1 VKVIYARNAEDALF
15 TALILFRN
23 EGVEETS
30 RNGRVIVLPYPV
42 TTVYKYPRERVIF
55 SGERDCNPF
64 LHFFESLWMLAG
76 RRDVEFVSQFSKN
89 ISQFSDDGV
98 VFNAA
103 YGHRW
108 RSHFGYD
115 QIEWVIDILR
125 KDPSSRRAVISM
137 WDGHRDLMNQGSKD
151 LPCNTQVVF
160 RVIGKTLD
168 MTVFNR
174 SNDAIWG
181 AYGANVVHFSFL
193 QEYVAASLN
202 VDVGAYRQVS
212 NNLHLYPDVRVAARM
227 LALAGASSEQHYA
240 YGRVKTAPFLFYFPE
255 EEKNGFVEELMQFVD
270 NPHRPLSGK
279 SRFFQEVVS
288 PLWNLWGVRGETTG
302 EVVRAARLMADCDWK
317 LAATQWIN
325 RRRAAKDLP
334 PINEEECSH
343 VRRTSTAHGEQGSL
357 AQPAIAGKGP
367 GNRVSAQGVL
377 RKACDHPD
385 SGREQEGPGR
395 NARGN
400 EKGV

>member
-1 VKVIYARNAEDALF
+1 MKVIYARNAEDALF

-55 SGERDCNPF
+55 SEDRDCNPF

-108 RSHFGYD
+108 RCHFGYD
-115 QIEWVIDILR
+115 QVEGVVDILR
-125 KDPSSRRAVISM
+125 RDPASRRAVISM

-202 VDVGAYRQVS
+202 LDVGVYRQVS
-212 NNLHLYPDVRVAARM
+212 NNLHLYPDVPVAARM
-227 LALAGASSEQHYA
+227 LALAGASGEQHYA
-240 YGRVKTAPFLFYFPE
+240 YGKVRTAPFLFYFPD
-255 EEKNGFVEELMQFVD
+255 EEKYNFQRELGGFVD
-270 NPHRPLSGK
+270 SPYRPTAGR
-279 SRFFQEVVS
+279 SRFFRDVTT
-288 PLWNLWGVRGETTG
+288 PLWNLWGARGEAAG
-302 EVVRAARLMADCDWK
+302 EVIQAANAMMNCDWK
-317 LAATQWIN
+317 LAAIQWIN

-334 PINEEECSH
+334 PISEEECFN
-343 VRRTSTAHGEQGSL
+343 V
-357 AQPAIAGKGP
+357 
-367 GNRVSAQGVL
+367 
-377 RKACDHPD
+377 
-385 SGREQEGPGR
+385 
-395 NARGN
+395 
-400 EKGV
+400 

>member
-1 VKVIYARNAEDALF
+1 MKIVYARNAEDALF

-23 EGVEETS
+23 DGIEETS
-30 RNGRVIVLPYPV
+30 RNGRVIVLPCPV

-55 SGERDCNPF
+55 SEERDCNPF

-76 RRDVEFVSQFSKN
+76 RRDVEFVSRFSKN

-108 RSHFGYD
+108 RTYFGYD
-115 QIEWVIDILR
+115 QVEWVIDILR

-137 WDGHRDLMNQGSKD
+137 WDGYRDLMNQGSKD

-160 RVIGKTLD
+160 RVIGKALD

-193 QEYVAASLN
+193 QEYVASSLN
-202 VDVGAYRQVS
+202 MDVGTYRQVS
-212 NNLHLYPDVRVAARM
+212 NNLHLYPDVPVAARM
-227 LALAGASSEQHYA
+227 LGLVGVSSEQHYA
-240 YGRVKTAPFLFYFPE
+240 YGRVKTAPFLFNFPE
-255 EEKNGFVEELMQFVD
+255 EEKNGFVEELMRFID
-270 NPHRPLSGK
+270 NPCRPLSGK
-279 SRFFQEVVS
+279 SRFFREVAS
-288 PLWNLWGVRGETTG
+288 PLWNLWGVRGEATG

-317 LAATQWIN
+317 LAAIQWIN
-325 RRRAAKDLP
+325 RRRAAKYLP
-334 PINEEECSH
+334 PINEEECF
-343 VRRTSTAHGEQGSL
+343 
-357 AQPAIAGKGP
+357 
-367 GNRVSAQGVL
+367 SA
-377 RKACDHPD
+377 
-385 SGREQEGPGR
+385 
-395 NARGN
+395 
-400 EKGV
+400 